1 MNAARHATLT
11 LGLVASLALAAS
23 AFAQDAAPANLP
35 AEPAVA
41 EVIAPAPAAT
51 TPAQGMG
58 MGMGPG
64 MGMRHGAPH
73 GEHCQPRMHMKGAA
87 KPGMH
92 GGHSCSC
99 RMAGGGMADPRID
112 ELEKRLDLM
121 QAALEMLLRQQ
132 AAGE

>member
-1 MNAARHATLT
+1 MHAIRHTILILSLSAA
-11 LGLVASLALAAS
+11 AAF
-23 AFAQDAAPANLP
+23 AAGAAAQDAAPAS
-35 AEPAVA
+35 EPAVA
-41 EVIAPAPAAT
+41 AEQPLGSAGASPATPPA
-51 TPAQGMG
+51 MG

-73 GEHCQPRMHMKGAA
+73 GEHCQSRMHGMGAG

-92 GGHSCSC
+92 GGHQCSC
-99 RMAGGGMADPRID
+99 RMAGGGMADQRID

-132 AAGE
+132 AAGQ